1 MPSHTNPSTH
11 SGLHR
16 SARLVVAILLAAGCA
31 GAMWLSARTGGARLF
46 SQYASAFGDVST
58 ANQAVQ
64 LAPQDPDARTLL
76 GMLLGRQGDRDG
88 AVTQLERASQL
99 RPGDYYPW
107 LELGMARD
115 AAGDAAGAERAL
127 SESARL
133 APYYGQP
140 AWQLGNVLLRLG
152 RADEAFRELR
162 RAARSDTSFLPA
174 LIELAWAFNPNAS
187 AVRQT
192 LKPQTPLEHVL
203 LARSF
208 AKHGAGADAVTES
221 RLAGDTVQDHTHSLI
236 KELIAKGAFSEA
248 REVWIHDYK
257 SGNPNRSETV
267 LAVYDGGFENILE
280 VDDPGF
286 GWHVATNVPTIV
298 PSLDPNNPFA
308 GGKSLRIDYRGLS
321 QPGVDAISQLVVVAP
336 RTHYRLHL
344 AARLQ
349 DVVSGGL
356 PVVVVTDAATPNTV
370 LIESPELGSG
380 TVQWRESTID
390 FTTGEQTKAVRVA
403 VRRKACTSEPCPVF
417 GTVWLDAFALERP

>member
-1 MPSHTNPSTH
+1 M
-11 SGLHR
+11 
-16 SARLVVAILLAAGCA
+16 AILLVAGCS

-46 SQYASAFGDVST
+46 SQYASAFADVST
-58 ANQAVQ
+58 ATQAVQ
-64 LAPQDPDARTLL
+64 LAPQDPDAHTLL
-76 GMLLGRQGDRDG
+76 GMLLGRQGDAYG

-127 SESARL
+127 RESARL

-140 AWQLGNVLLRLG
+140 AYQLGNVLFRLH
-152 RADEAFRELR
+152 RYDEAFRELR
-162 RAARSDTSFLPA
+162 RAARSDTSFLPTI
-174 LIELAWAFNPNAS
+174 IELAWGIDPNPS
-187 AVRQT
+187 AIRESLQ
-192 LKPQTPLEHVL
+192 PQTPFEHVL

-208 AKHGAGADAVTES
+208 AKHGAGAEAVTES

-236 KELIAKGAFSEA
+236 KELIAKGAFSDA

-257 SGNPNRSETV
+257 SGNPNRSETG
-267 LAVYDGGFENILE
+267 LPVYDGGFENILE

-321 QPGVDAISQLVVVAP
+321 QPGAEAISQLVVVAP
-336 RTHYRLHL
+336 RTHYRLHF
-344 AARLQ
+344 ATRLQ

-356 PVVVVTDAATPNTV
+356 PVVIATDAVAPNTV
-370 LIESPELGSG
+370 LVESPELGSG
-380 TVQWRESTID
+380 TVRWHESTID

-403 VRRKACTSEPCPVF
+403 VRRKACSSEPCPVF
-417 GTVWLDAFALERP
+417 GSVWLDGFALEKP